1 MGFGGLTEIATLPRN
16 AITLVK
22 RKASGIAY
30 WDARWYDPVTGKR
43 RGRSLGR
50 CDQLSKRQAQK
61 LVTRI
66 EVQFDAD
73 PRSRSPETVPTLD
86 EWIDLFLERKKAAGR
101 KPKTITDYE
110 TVKKMLIWHFGKGR
124 RINTITKF
132 DLEQLRVRLAR
143 HEHCK
148 ALAYR
153 NGRRANAVSIVKYMR
168 LVAAIFTAAFDDE
181 LIMRNPARKLGLPQ
195 SPASSWRKVT
205 ADEFWKLYN
214 AADDDMKPLF
224 ALCRLAAL
232 RYSDALALKWSNV
245 RFDEGI
251 LTFRPI
257 KVERFSKVDARVP
270 ICAELRTILEELR
283 KTVIRIDGR
292 VVPYGSPKEGYK
304 RFTQTCKRAG
314 LDPWPKPFHTLR
326 KSCIDD
332 WARIAPPNVV
342 MDWATH
348 TAIATTMKYYAKV
361 HRSDEVLGQAA
372 LMNPSAAST
381 TVVSR

>member
-1 MGFGGLTEIATLPRN
+1 MPRN

-22 RKASGIAY
+22 RKASGIEY
-30 WDARWYDPVTGKR
+30 WDARWYDHAAGKR

-50 CDQLSKRQAQK
+50 CDQISKRQAQK
-61 LVTRI
+61 LVSKI
-66 EVQFDAD
+66 EIQFDAD
-73 PRSRSPETVPTLD
+73 PRSRSPETVPKLG
-86 EWIDLFLERKKAAGR
+86 EWIDIFLERKKAAGR
-101 KPKTITDYE
+101 KPKTLTDYQ
-110 TVKKMLIWHFGKGR
+110 TVKKMLIWHFGKDR

-168 LVAAIFTAAFDDE
+168 HVATIFTAAFDDE
-181 LIMRNPARKLGLPQ
+181 LILRNPARKLGLPQ
-195 SPASSWRKVT
+195 SPASSWRKIT
-205 ADEFWKLYN
+205 GEEFWKVYN

-232 RYSDALALKWSNV
+232 RYSDALALKWTNV
-245 RFDEGI
+245 RFEEGVI
-251 LTFRPI
+251 TFRPI
-257 KVERFSKVDARVP
+257 KVERFAKVDARVP
-270 ICAELRTILEELR
+270 ICAELRTILDQLR
-283 KTVIRIDGR
+283 QTAIRIDGYI
-292 VVPYGSPKEGYK
+292 VPRGVPKMGYD
-304 RFTQTCKRAG
+304 RFLLICKRTD
-314 LDPWPKPFHTLR
+314 LEPWKKPFHTLR

-361 HRSDEVLGQAA
+361 HRSDEAIGQAA
-372 LMNPSAAST
+372 LMGISQSPPKAAS
-381 TVVSR
+381 VG